1 MAKTSVLGRPLPYA
15 SLPRNAFDRSFSVK
29 CNWSSGQLIPVFFK
43 NGLKGSH
50 CKINRSVF
58 MRTADVNTA
67 AFTTLDTHI
76 DFYAVPYRL
85 LWSHYDNFILNINDT
100 NSSALM
106 YDSSDYVGSGSPD
119 MRIPAS
125 VPSFNLNQATI
136 PGAGTTLD
144 DGTEYVLGLQR
155 LLDHLGYSTMWENSG
170 SVTQVVNAF
179 PLLAYQKVYFDHYR
193 NTSYQSNNPYA
204 YNADYLYVGGTQ
216 GTYTTAQLKDL
227 LTLRFVDYRKDYFTN
242 IYPSLNYTVS
252 QPAGTDWTVP
262 SSVVGVSTLSTT
274 SLGSV
279 GPASDDNRSASV
291 IFSGFPERSR
301 SVVVSAQSLRAVFAL
316 DKLQRASAYAPKHVK
331 EQYEARFGVK
341 FPSALSSESRYLGSF
356 KNDVVIGEVT
366 ATSTSYDPD
375 GAAQPLGTIG
385 GKGVG
390 ADGFSQDIEFD
401 LVEDC
406 AIIGMLY
413 TLPRS
418 AYDSTFLQKFNL
430 RQTREDFFQPE
441 FMDLGLQPVYRKEWN
456 IINNTTI
463 NNVVLGYTERYLE
476 DKLSVDENRG
486 LFRNGNQ
493 LSVFTTHTNLN
504 RRGGYTS
511 GGVDYRYFKVLP
523 SDLNA
528 IFITAFDGSEVTD
541 QFFGQFTFK
550 FVANQNMSVHG
561 QPRL

>member
-1 MAKTSVLGRPLPYA
+1 MAKTSVLGRPMPDA
-15 SLPRNAFDRSFSVK
+15 SLPRNAFDRSFTVK
-29 CNWSSGQLIPVFFK
+29 CNWSSGQLIPVFCK

-106 YDSSDYVGSGSPD
+106 YDSDNYVGSGSPD
-119 MRIPAS
+119 MRIVKS
-125 VPSFNLNQATI
+125 VPSFNLNQDSI
-136 PGAGTTLD
+136 PGTGTTLD
-144 DGTEYVLGLQR
+144 DGTDYILGLRR
-155 LLDHLGYSTMWENSG
+155 LIDHLGYGTMWENSG
-170 SVTQVVNAF
+170 SVTQLVNAF

-193 NTSYQSNNPYA
+193 NTAYQSNNPYA
-204 YNADYLYVGGTQ
+204 YNADYLYVGGTT
-216 GTYTTAQLKDL
+216 GTYSAAQLKDL

-252 QPAGTDWTVP
+252 QPVGDDWLVP
-262 SSVVGVSTLSTT
+262 SSVVGVGNSLNAISGLVQTGNNTGTYSSANNSFSFTGRT
-274 SLGSV
+274 SLS
-279 GPASDDNRSASV
+279 
-291 IFSGFPERSR
+291 I
-301 SVVVSAQSLRAVFAL
+301 SAQNIRAIFAL
-316 DKLQRASAYAPKHVK
+316 DKLQRASAFAPKHVK

-341 FPSALSSESRYLGSF
+341 FPSMLGFESRYLGSF

-375 GAAQPLGTIG
+375 GASQPLGTIG

-401 LVEDC
+401 LTEDSV
-406 AIIGMLY
+406 IIGMLY

-418 AYDSTFLQKFNL
+418 AYDSNFIQKFNL
-430 RQTREDFFQPE
+430 RQNREDFFMPE
-441 FMDLGLQPVYRKEWN
+441 FMDLGLQPMFRKEWN
-456 IINNTTI
+456 LLNNTVQ

-486 LFRNGNQ
+486 LFRHNNQ
-493 LSVFTTHTNLN
+493 LAVFTTHTNQN
-504 RRGGYTS
+504 RLSGYVS

-523 SDLNA
+523 SDLNS

-541 QFFGQFTFK
+541 QFYGQFTFK